1 MSMGLHNAL
10 YLVLLL
16 AGAAGFASH
25 LYAQWRFAA
34 ILRTR
39 YPEKWRIIAQSEQGP
54 VSRMRVWARL
64 QRVLRTNVA
73 ELFEDPELLRWHRIW
88 RYAPW
93 IAWPC
98 WLGVLAIQAGASL
111 H

>member
-1 MSMGLHNAL
+1 MISSIQAAL
-10 YLVLLL
+10 YLLLL
-16 AGAAGFASH
+16 VAGAVGFAAH

-34 ILRTR
+34 ILRKR
-39 YPEKWRIIAQSEQGP
+39 YPDKWRIIALSEQGP
-54 VSRMRVWARL
+54 VTRIRLWARL

-73 ELFEDPELLRWHRIW
+73 ELFDDAELVRWHRVW

-93 IAWPC
+93 VAWPC
-98 WLGVLAIQAGASL
+98 WLGVLAIQAGVTL